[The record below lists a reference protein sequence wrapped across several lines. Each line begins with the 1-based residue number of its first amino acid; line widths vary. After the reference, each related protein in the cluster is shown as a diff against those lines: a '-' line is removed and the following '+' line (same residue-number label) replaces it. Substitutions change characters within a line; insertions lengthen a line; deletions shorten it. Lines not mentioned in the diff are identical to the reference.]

1 MSKKFLGLLVMGAFL
16 VVSCKND
23 ANKAEEAQEV
33 TEVSADANVY
43 VADVAASVIE
53 WEGSKPTGKH
63 NGTIKIKSGELSL
76 NNGKIEGGKFVI
88 DMTSIEVLD
97 LQGKEKT
104 DLEGHLKGLAKDESA
119 DHFFNTTKYP
129 EASFEITSVVTE
141 NGVTTVSGNLT
152 MKEITK
158 NVSFPATILVNEGQL
173 TLSTETFSIN
183 RTDWKVN
190 YGSKSIFADLGDK
203 FINDNIDLKIT
214 LTATK

>member
-1 MSKKFLGLLVMGAFL
+1 MSKKFLGLLVMGALL

-43 VADVAASVIE
+43 VADAAASVIE